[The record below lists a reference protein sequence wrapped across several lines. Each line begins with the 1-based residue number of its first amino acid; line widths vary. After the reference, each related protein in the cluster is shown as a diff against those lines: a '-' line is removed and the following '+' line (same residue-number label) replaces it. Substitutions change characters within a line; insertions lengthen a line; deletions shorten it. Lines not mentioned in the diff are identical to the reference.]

1 MSLPRPLRDLRLRR
15 QGPVGEA
22 LAQWCARLARH
33 ASAQG
38 RRRSRNLAIHQ
49 LRLVSKALRA
59 ALRLA
64 DEGDPAP
71 DLIEL
76 DQSIR
81 STAASVA
88 GSRDSVVLAHL
99 LERLAEDAPPEVQ
112 TAAAALGKQWV
123 TQDSDTGDT
132 VLAAE
137 SLVELAGKLGTALR
151 LRVSAEGIADC
162 LQRSLQKVTRHQR
175 RARQSG
181 KMESFHAWRR
191 WQKRLEAQLRLTSPP
206 SGKAF
211 HRRMERIHKLQE
223 LLGSLHDVDLL
234 FLRLSRK
241 GAMGGIPPRLRR
253 EILRRVTERQE
264 RLRKKALRRGT
275 TVLDG
280 KTRKAIRGMA
290 RKWEARNP

>member
-22 LAQWCARLARH
+22 LAQWCTRLARH

-64 DEGDPAP
+64 DEGDPAQ

-99 LERLAEDAPPEVQ
+99 LEKLVQEAPADVQ
-112 TAAAALGKQWV
+112 TAASILAKQWT
-123 TQDSDTGDT
+123 TQDSQTGDT
-132 VLAAE
+132 VLAAQT
-137 SLVELAGKLGTALR
+137 LVALAGDLGAALR
-151 LRVSAEGIADC
+151 SRVSADGIADC
-162 LQRSLQKVTRHQR
+162 LRRSLHKVTRHQR

-181 KMESFHAWRR
+181 RMESFHAWRR
-191 WQKRLEAQLRLTSPP
+191 WQKRLEAQLRLTSPS

-211 HRRMERIHKLQE
+211 NRRMERIHKLQE

-241 GAMGGIPPRLRR
+241 GAMRGLPPRVRR
-253 EILRRVTERQE
+253 EILQRVTERQD
-264 RLRKKALRRGT
+264 RLRKKALRRGAS
-275 TVLDG
+275 VLDG

-290 RKWEARNP
+290 RQWEARNP

>member
-15 QGPVGEA
+15 QGPVGQA
-22 LAQWCARLARH
+22 LAQWCTRLARH

-49 LRLVSKALRA
+49 IRLVSKALRA

-71 DLIEL
+71 DLIDL
-76 DQSIR
+76 DQRIR

-88 GSRDSVVLAHL
+88 GSRDAVVLAKL
-99 LERLAEDAPPEVQ
+99 LDSLVQESSPEVR
-112 TAAAALGKQWV
+112 AASASLGCQWI
-123 TQDSDTGDT
+123 TQDSGTGDT
-132 VLAAE
+132 LHAAE
-137 SLVELAGKLGTALR
+137 TLFQLANTLSAALAS
-151 LRVSAEGIADC
+151 RVSAQGIADC
-162 LQRSLQKVTRHQR
+162 LRRSLHKVVRHQR

-191 WQKRLEAQLRLTSPP
+191 WQKRLEAQLRLTCPP

-211 HRRMERIHKLQE
+211 HRRMDRIHKLQE
-223 LLGSLHDVDLL
+223 LLGSLHDVDIL

-241 GAMGGIPPRLRR
+241 DGMRGIPPRIRQD
-253 EILRRVTERQE
+253 ILERVSDRQD
-264 RLRKKALRRGT
+264 RLRKKVLRRGAA
-275 TVLDG
+275 VLDG
-280 KTRKAIRGMA
+280 KMKKAIRGIA
-290 RKWEARNP
+290 RKWEARNA

>member
-15 QGPVGEA
+15 RGPVGQA
-22 LAQWCARLARH
+22 LAQWCTRLARH

-38 RRRSRNLAIHQ
+38 RRKSRDLAVHQ
-49 LRLVSKALRA
+49 LRLVAKALRA

-71 DLIEL
+71 DLLEL

-81 STAASVA
+81 ATAAAIA
-88 GSRDSVVLAHL
+88 GSRDAVVLSRL
-99 LERLAEDAPPEVQ
+99 LGRLAEDASTEVQ
-112 TAAAALGKQWV
+112 AAAATLGTQWT
-123 TQDSDTGDT
+123 TQATT
-132 VLAAE
+132 AADIVQAAD
-137 SLVELAGKLGTALR
+137 SLVELAAKLGSALAD
-151 LRVSAEGIADC
+151 RVNADGIADC
-162 LQRSLQKVTRHQR
+162 LRRSLQKVARHQR

-211 HRRMERIHKLQE
+211 DRSMDRIHRLQE

-234 FLRLSRK
+234 FLRLSQK
-241 GAMGGIPPRLRR
+241 GVVRGIPVKVRKELIRL
-253 EILRRVTERQE
+253 VAARQD
-264 RLRKKALRRGT
+264 RLRKKALRRGAA
-275 TVLDG
+275 VLDG
-280 KTRKAIRGMA
+280 KTRKSLLAVA
-290 RKWEARNP
+290 RKWGTRTS